1 MQWSI
6 MLYDVIT
13 TLKTY
18 LCLILGYA
26 FSVTIAGAF
35 KAWVAK
41 KAGDYTA
48 DHAGFLTLDPLVHV
62 DFVGMIVLLMTG
74 FGWGREV
81 PVNIYNISAPRRTM
95 KVLNVYYSSTFIHI
109 LLGVAAVLLLAGLRV
124 LQVAYLGPSVVG
136 STLNLVLQ
144 ASLGVNI
151 FLAMLRFIQSSID
164 LIFMHVI
171 ERHPEYGM
179 YIQLGSLV
187 ATLMLLLFLGRQ
199 IQMLF
204 GHITLMLS
212 AVILNFFA

>member
-1 MQWSI
+1 
-6 MLYDVIT
+6 MLVDIIT
-13 TLKTY
+13 NLKQY
-18 LCLILGYA
+18 LCLILGYT
-26 FSVTIAGAF
+26 FSVTLAGAF
-35 KAWVAK
+35 KAWIAK

-48 DHAGFLTLDPLVHV
+48 EHAGFLTLDPLAHV

-81 PVNIYNISAPRRTM
+81 PVNIYNFHAPRRTM
-95 KVLNVYYSSTFIHI
+95 KVLSVYYASTLAHIMLGVVVI
-109 LLGVAAVLLLAGLRV
+109 LLLSGLKV
-124 LQVAYLGPSVVG
+124 LQVMYVGPTIVG
-136 STLNLVLQ
+136 STLELVLQ
-144 ASLGVNI
+144 ASMGVNI

-204 GHITLMLS
+204 GNLILLLS
-212 AVILNFFA
+212 SLILNFFA